1 VALFTA
7 TPARRQAVMIVLL
20 SLATAGAVIRALAPN
35 PSTLRDIG
43 TLLLVLWLPAVG
55 NLVAWFIKRIPRKA
69 PPATEFASDAAF
81 APQLRVRLERTELA
95 ASMSPGASAFVVL
108 VGRRG
113 FVARLG
119 APIGR
124 VLAVPG
130 EQEAMLELLHPAG
143 ALPRLGAGTQF
154 HLLVGTQAVAK
165 GRVVGLTS

>member
-1 VALFTA
+1 
-7 TPARRQAVMIVLL
+7 MIVLL
-20 SLATAGAVIRALAPN
+20 SLATAGAVIRTLAPN

-69 PPATEFASDAAF
+69 PPATDFARDAAF
-81 APQLRVRLERTELA
+81 APQLRVRLEKTELA
-95 ASMSPGASAFVVL
+95 APMSPDASAFVVL

-113 FVARLG
+113 FVGRLG
-119 APIGR
+119 APLGR

-143 ALPRLGAGTQF
+143 ALPQLGVGTEF

-165 GRVVGLTS
+165 GRVVG